1 MFDCKEEFS
10 KEQLEKIKRIIQI
23 DSFREI
29 NDIVNI
35 CDLDQDE
42 ENIIKNV
49 KDYIWSYLAQVRD
62 GQFFTSVNTF
72 ISFIENYY
80 NFKEP
85 NFTLPSNDGDLFDPK
100 YDLLWICNGY
110 HIYGDYR
117 YSKNSN
123 THGHGF
129 YMLGSYLGC
138 NHKIYLARNS
148 MRSRQ
153 WPVSLEIAKEVDY
166 NPLLAESFFNYFSQP
181 VASYYLLRNK
191 SKPFNEILTPFFLK
205 DNQELIHLQD
215 LYIEDGNNFMDTHT
229 NRLNLLK
236 DNLALR
242 YKEKMDADS
251 FQILIEKIQL
261 QYCIQSF
268 MKLLIGPMDINFGN
282 TAIVLT
288 HENNSNIPSI
298 DISPAYDLDISFRIA
313 DELMINNKLEQVC
326 DANGNSSTIMSLV
339 AEFKDIPGFKEF
351 LEDVVKKISSHDIPK
366 EVLDDVYRRTNLEFF
381 KEKRESYILFLE
393 KRFIEVLHAYQ
404 NVFLANK
411 EDEIV
416 WRR

>member
-10 KEQLEKIKRIIQI
+10 KEQLEKITKIIQI

-29 NDIVNI
+29 NNIVNI

-49 KDYIWSYLAQVRD
+49 KDYIWTFLANRKSSH
-62 GQFFTSVNTF
+62 FFTSVNTF
-72 ISFIENYY
+72 ISFVENYY
-80 NFKEP
+80 NSKKP
-85 NFTLPSNDGDLFDPK
+85 NFTLPSSDGNLFDPK
-100 YDLLWICNGY
+100 YDLLWICNGH

-117 YSKNSN
+117 YLKNRY
-123 THGHGF
+123 THGF
-129 YMLGSYLGC
+129 YMRGAYLGSNHRMYLS
-138 NHKIYLARNS
+138 RNS
-148 MRSRQ
+148 MRARQ
-153 WPVSLEIAKEVDY
+153 WPVSKEIVKEVDY

-181 VASYYLLRNK
+181 VASYYLLKNDLM
-191 SKPFNEILTPFFLK
+191 PFNEILTQSFLK
-205 DNQELIHLQD
+205 NNQELIHLQD
-215 LYIEDGNNFMDTHT
+215 LYIEDGNNFIDTHT

-236 DNLALR
+236 DNLVLR

-268 MKLLIGPMDINFGN
+268 MKLLIGPMDINLGN

-288 HENNSNIPSI
+288 HENNSSLPSI

-326 DANGNSSTIMSLV
+326 DVNGNPSTIMSLV

-351 LEDVVKKISSHDIPK
+351 LEGVVKKILSHDIPK
-366 EVLDDVYRRTNLEFF
+366 ELLDDVYRRTNLEFF

-393 KRFIEVLHAYQ
+393 KRFIEVIHAYQ

-411 EDEIV
+411 ENENV
-416 WRR
+416 FRR